1 MLRTLFR
8 YTDTWFPTRITDKR
22 SPVLRGGNYWRRPR
36 RTQRRT
42 GAGQV
47 PLVVEVKIDREAPP
61 GNLVGAL
68 AALLV
73 ERARKAVEA
82 RGQIKE
88 KEVGK

>member
-1 MLRTLFR
+1 MAFLGKFPKVTFALFAGSLSSSR
-8 YTDTWFPTRITDKR
+8 MTHKNPKR
-22 SPVLRGGNYWRRPR
+22 RRPQ

-42 GAGQV
+42 GTGQV
-47 PLVVEVKIDREAPP
+47 PLVVEVRIDPEARP

-82 RGQIKE
+82 RSREGE
-88 KEVGK
+88 KRQ